1 LNVPRRSY
9 MDEGMVE
16 APPKEEVIDLAQI
29 GLFDGDGPPPPVHWN
44 GHDTE
49 FAARDKIAKGAS
61 KWRKNIFAFVASAGA
76 RGVIPWDAIVH
87 FDQQNHQSTVRTRFT
102 ELASEEHGALI
113 TRTPSKRPNA
123 NGNMEGVYVVNSVQ
137 STPKENV

>member
-1 LNVPRRSY
+1 MSDTYLDEFDVPP
-9 MDEGMVE
+9 
-16 APPKEEVIDLAQI
+16 PPKEGVVDPDQVV
-29 GLFDGDGPPPPVHWN
+29 LFDDSDPPPPVHSD